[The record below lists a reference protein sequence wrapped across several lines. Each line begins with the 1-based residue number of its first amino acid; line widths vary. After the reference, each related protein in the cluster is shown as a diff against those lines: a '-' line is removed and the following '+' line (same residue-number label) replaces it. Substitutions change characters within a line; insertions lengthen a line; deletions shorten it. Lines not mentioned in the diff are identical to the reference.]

1 MPPSFAPVRQTAK
14 SIQSPSRL
22 GGATFNP
29 VEGEPHT
36 QIELHSQ
43 DHVTI
48 THSNPAELARILE
61 VVKLMGASVGTAN
74 AGGSP

>member
-1 MPPSFAPVRQTAK
+1 MSFSPEKGDQTTA
-14 SIQSPSRL
+14 
-22 GGATFNP
+22 
-29 VEGEPHT
+29 
-36 QIELHSQ
+36 IELHSQ

-74 AGGSP
+74 AGGSR